1 MTYVGARVTRG
12 DDPRLLTG
20 RGRYVDDL
28 VLPRMVH
35 VAFARSPHAH
45 AALRGLDVERARRA
59 PGVVGIL
66 TGADAARLCRPYR
79 GVLLHYAGM
88 KTATMLPL
96 AVDRVRCVGE
106 PVVAVA
112 GEDRA
117 AAEDAAALVSV
128 DYEPLPAVLDPD
140 GAVAEGA
147 PVIHPEL
154 GDNLLYEARLQAGD
168 VAAAFAAAHR
178 VHARTFTIGRH
189 TGVPV
194 EPRGLVA
201 EFEPFTRAL
210 TLWMS
215 TQVPH
220 MMQAIVAE
228 LFGLAEHRVR
238 VVAPDVGGSFGI
250 KIHVYQDD
258 MAACAMALVLGR
270 PVKFVAT
277 RRESFQSDIHAREQR
292 VRVEVASAADG
303 TLLAMRAAVVAAVG
317 PYSAYPRS
325 SVVEGGQVLRLLPG
339 PYRLADYE
347 ATLRVVAQ
355 NKTITSQYRAV
366 GHPIAT
372 AVTEGM
378 IELVARDLGLDPAE
392 IRRRNLL
399 RADELPYTSAT
410 GNVYDSGS
418 YHEALERLLVAAD
431 YAGLRRQQAQARADG
446 RAMGIGIACFI
457 ELTGPGAQF
466 YGVGGAPISGQEGT
480 TVRIEPSGAVT
491 VLTGLTEQGQGTRTA
506 LAQIVADELAVPI
519 ESVTVLS
526 GDTAMVP
533 YGGGTWASR
542 GMPIG
547 GSATLLAARALQE
560 RVRRAAA
567 VLLEAHEGD
576 VEVAAGR
583 AHVRGAPDR
592 GLTLAQLARTV
603 HFRSNELRGLEP
615 SLEATVHYTNPTAWT
630 FTNGAHL
637 AAVEVDLE
645 TGAVR
650 VLTYVA
656 VDDCGRLVNPAL
668 VDGQVRGG
676 VVQGIG
682 GVLMEHCVYDD
693 AGQLLTTTLMDYAVP
708 TAADLPPIEVHH
720 LETPAPH
727 VAGGF
732 KGAGEG
738 GTAGAPGAVLNAIN
752 DALAPHGAMISDQ
765 PVTAERVWRAIDAA
779 RRPGTRRSRE
789 DDRA

>member
-1 MTYVGARVTRG
+1 
-12 DDPRLLTG
+12 LLTG

-35 VAFARSPHAH
+35 MAFVRSPHAH
-45 AALRGLDVERARRA
+45 AEVRDVDVGDARRA
-59 PGVVGIL
+59 PGVVGVLI
-66 TGADAARLCRPYR
+66 GADAARLCRPYR
-79 GVLLHYAGM
+79 GVLLHYTGM
-88 KTATMLPL
+88 KTGAMQPL
-96 AVDRVRCVGE
+96 ATDRVRYVGE
-106 PVVAVA
+106 PVVAIA
-112 GEDRA
+112 AEEGA
-117 AAEDAAALVSV
+117 AAEDAAQLVSV
-128 DYEPLPAVLDPD
+128 DYGPLPAVLSPEA
-140 GAVAEGA
+140 AVAPDA
-147 PVIHPEL
+147 PRIHPEL
-154 GDNLLYEARLQAGD
+154 GDNILYRTRLTAGD
-168 VAAAFAAAHR
+168 VDASFARAHR
-178 VHARTFTIGRH
+178 VYARTFTIGRH
-189 TGVPV
+189 TGVPM

-220 MMQAIVAE
+220 MMQAVVAE
-228 LFGLAEHRVR
+228 LFGLPEHRVR

-258 MAACAMALVLGR
+258 MAACAMALALGR

-277 RRESFQSDIHAREQR
+277 RRESFVSDIHAREQT
-292 VRVEVASAADG
+292 VRVEVAADADG
-303 TLLAMRAAVVAAVG
+303 VLTGMRAAITAAVG

-339 PYRLADYE
+339 PYRVRDYD
-347 ATLRVVAQ
+347 ATLTVVAQ
-355 NKTITSQYRAV
+355 NKGITSQYRAV

-372 AVTEGM
+372 AVSESM
-378 IELVARDLGLDPAE
+378 VELIARDLGLDPAE
-392 IRRRNLL
+392 LRRRNLV
-399 RADELPYTSAT
+399 RPDEFPYASAS

-418 YHEALERLLVAAD
+418 YVAALERLLAAARYD
-431 YAGLRRQQAQARADG
+431 ERRREQAKARAEG
-446 RAMGIGIACFI
+446 RAIGIGIACFI

-480 TVRIEPSGAVT
+480 TVRLEPSGAVT
-491 VLTGLTEQGQGTRTA
+491 VLSGVTEQGQGSRTA
-506 LAQIVADELAVPI
+506 LAQIVADELGVSLDAI
-519 ESVTVLS
+519 TVLS

-547 GSATLLAARALQE
+547 GSATVLAARALRA
-560 RVRRAAA
+560 RVRRVAGA
-567 VLLEAHEGD
+567 LLEAHEDD
-576 VEVAAGR
+576 VELAGGR
-583 AHVRGAPDR
+583 AVVRGASDR

-603 HFRSNELRGLEP
+603 HFRSNELRGIEP
-615 SLEATVHYTNPTAWT
+615 SLEATVHYTNPQAWT

-637 AAVEVDLE
+637 AVVEVDLE

-650 VLTYVA
+650 VIEYVA
-656 VDDCGRLVNPAL
+656 VDDCGRVVNPAL

-676 VVQGIG
+676 IAQGLG
-682 GVLMEHCVYDD
+682 GALMEHCAYDEG
-693 AGQLLTTTLMDYAVP
+693 GQLLTTTLMDYAVP
-708 TAADLPPIEVHH
+708 AARDLPSIEVHH

-738 GTAGAPGAVLNAIN
+738 GTAGAPGALLNAVN
-752 DALAPHGAMISDQ
+752 DALAPYGAMITEQ
-765 PVTAERVWRAIDAA
+765 PVTAERVRRAIQAS
-779 RRPGTRRSRE
+779 TRGSL
-789 DDRA
+789 